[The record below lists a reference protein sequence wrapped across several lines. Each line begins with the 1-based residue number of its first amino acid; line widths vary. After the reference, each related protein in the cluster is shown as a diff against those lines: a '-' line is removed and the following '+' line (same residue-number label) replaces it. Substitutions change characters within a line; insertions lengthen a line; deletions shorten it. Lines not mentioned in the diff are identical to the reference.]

1 MNDAATAMD
10 ATFIGC
16 LRDRGTDPLAI
27 IEEFRRNGFL
37 AQPVNADKVFGIDHL
52 MSAYLHASRRFSRGR
67 GLSDD
72 FGTEFLSCAACERQ
86 ISKSIQRMK
95 VAEGERIAI
104 MITPAV
110 DDERLVKILEKLHL
124 SRDDT
129 LMDVNDIKKKNA
141 QEFGISEVDSAHMT
155 DAILEKIALLDLSN

>member
-1 MNDAATAMD
+1 MNEAAAAMD

-16 LRDRGTDPLAI
+16 LRGRETDPRTI
-27 IEEFRRNGFL
+27 IEEFRRNGFM
-37 AQPVNADKVFGIDHL
+37 AQPVNADKVFGVDHL

-72 FGTEFLSCAACERQ
+72 FGTEFLSCVACERQ

-95 VAEGERIAI
+95 VADGERIAI

-110 DDERLVKILEKLHL
+110 DDERLVRILEKLHL
-124 SRDDT
+124 FRDDT